1 MKLISIEGLSYPIL
15 SYRLSNQFLLYLPEE
30 SRRLVIVRYTT
41 FKDFYPF
48 YLQEH
53 SNGANRTLHFIG
65 TTLVILIALWIILTG
80 SWKFVWVVPAC
91 GYGFSWSGHFFFQ
104 KNNPAAFKQPFYS
117 LLGDFTMWWEI
128 VTQTIPMY
136 PHELVT

>member
-1 MKLISIEGLSYPIL
+1 MEQIGTQYCYSPNVFDSQLTSC
-15 SYRLSNQFLLYLPEE
+15 NLLPL
-30 SRRLVIVRYTT
+30 
-41 FKDFYPF
+41 
-48 YLQEH
+48 
-53 SNGANRTLHFIG
+53 RTLHFIG